1 MTYYTIAL
9 LLVFVQFALILKSLQ
24 YSKKTYLIVEE
35 INNNLQFKTLTKTFY
50 LDEIYK
56 SLKKI
61 LEKLN
66 N

>member
-9 LLVFVQFALILKSLQ
+9 LLVFVQFALILKLLQ

-50 LDEIYK
+50 LDEIDK
-56 SLKKI
+56 SLEKI